1 MTTSVSTS
9 QSTQPNSNTKQTTQ
23 KTCDYERVKD
33 CMVSTY
39 LEKSNN
45 EANKL
50 NEELNCARRALSFY
64 NKENKTKILMLAL
77 VIILVIVLCL
87 ITVFFSRRR

>member
-9 QSTQPNSNTKQTTQ
+9 QPTQPNSNNKHSSQ

-45 EANKL
+45 EASKL

-64 NKENKTKILMLAL
+64 NRENKTKILMLAL
-77 VIILVIVLCL
+77 VIIMVGVMCLV
-87 ITVFFSRRR
+87 TVFFSKRR

>member
-1 MTTSVSTS
+1 MTTSVSIS
-9 QSTQPNSNTKQTTQ
+9 LQPTT
-23 KTCDYERVKD
+23 TPINERIKD

-39 LEKSNN
+39 LEKSQN

-50 NEELNCARRALSFY
+50 NKDLNCARRALSFY
-64 NKENKTKILMLAL
+64 NRENKTKILMLAL

>member
-9 QSTQPNSNTKQTTQ
+9 QPTQPNTNNKQ

-45 EANKL
+45 EASKL
-50 NEELNCARRALSFY
+50 NKELNCARRALSFY
-64 NKENKTKILMLAL
+64 NRENKTKILMLTL
-77 VIILVIVLCL
+77 VIIIVILLCL
-87 ITVFFSRRR
+87 VTVFFSRRR